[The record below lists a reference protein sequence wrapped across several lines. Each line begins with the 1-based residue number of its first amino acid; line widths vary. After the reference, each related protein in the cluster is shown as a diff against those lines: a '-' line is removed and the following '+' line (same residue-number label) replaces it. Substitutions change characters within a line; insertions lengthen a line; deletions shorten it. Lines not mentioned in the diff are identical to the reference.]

1 MINLKDRLSE
11 LDVLLNYIDSED
23 WVKIPDNIIFYI
35 KENKNKEYDWEYD
48 ETKSLE
54 EQNLNKDTF
63 SLLTFIM
70 YKYIASEEEKQEINL
85 LVNESTEELKQKYD
99 VNNIFKKNTEE
110 KQEISNSQE
119 NSSISEQTALVK
131 IDEKKDNLFSILI
144 SFFKRIF
151 KKQ

>member
-1 MINLKDRLSE
+1 MINLKDRWSE
-11 LDVLLNYIDSED
+11 LDILLNYIDSED

-54 EQNLNKDTF
+54 DQNLNKDTF

-85 LVNESTEELKQKYD
+85 AVNEITEELKQKYD
-99 VNNIFKKNTEE
+99 VNNIFKEDEEE
-110 KQEISNSQE
+110 KQDLTNSQE
-119 NSSISEQTALVK
+119 ESVSEQTSLVE
-131 IDEKKDNLFSILI
+131 IDEKKENFFSVIKA
-144 SFFKRIF
+144 FFKKIF
-151 KKQ
+151 KK